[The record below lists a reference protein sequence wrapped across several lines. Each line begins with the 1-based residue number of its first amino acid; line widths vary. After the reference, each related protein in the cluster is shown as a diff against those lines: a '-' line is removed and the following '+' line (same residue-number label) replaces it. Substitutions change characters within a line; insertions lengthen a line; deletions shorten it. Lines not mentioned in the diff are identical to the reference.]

1 MRERLVDAGVAF
13 PNDPTDPTNAA
24 LTQSPIND
32 ILSQGGLSLFAN
44 FDKIDQNLQTLLD
57 AQQQAQ
63 GTPDL
68 SVIPGTDPSN
78 PMYIKDVDA
87 GVTRKVEIVNT
98 PKMVVDG
105 GVLDGVRNPVDV
117 KPVGVVQVSQS
128 GEWVMQL
135 ASGATVPVYVQG
147 GRLVADIAGGLEGLA
162 VNLADTEVGLR
173 AVGAI

>member
-1 MRERLVDAGVAF
+1 MPRLQGGENAILRTAGSDLQAQMQPVD
-13 PNDPTDPTNAA
+13 
-24 LTQSPIND
+24 
-32 ILSQGGLSLFAN
+32 LSQMPGA
-44 FDKIDQNLQTLLD
+44 
-57 AQQQAQ
+57 
-63 GTPDL
+63 TPD
-68 SVIPGTDPSN
+68 N
-78 PMYIKDVDA
+78 PMYIIDTDRPEVQ
-87 GVTRKVEIVNT
+87 KVEIANT

>member
-1 MRERLVDAGVAF
+1 MLLRNYGKAEGQSAIANAKCQVEKVKVDA
-13 PNDPTDPTNAA
+13 
-24 LTQSPIND
+24 
-32 ILSQGGLSLFAN
+32 
-44 FDKIDQNLQTLLD
+44 K
-57 AQQQAQ
+57 
-63 GTPDL
+63 
-68 SVIPGTDPSN
+68 
-78 PMYIKDVDA
+78 
-87 GVTRKVEIVNT
+87 IVNT

-117 KPVGVVQVSQS
+117 KQVGVVQVTQS

-135 ASGATVPVYVQG
+135 ASGSTVPVYVQG